1 MDLYEAARQGSVDD
15 IKSAVEEGCDIN
27 ALDENEKPA
36 LWFAV
41 QRGHLDA
48 CRLLI
53 AHGARAEKQGQSIL
67 ELAVQE
73 GHTEIVKLLWPHSK
87 MGTQHRCLETAISLG
102 FHEIADF
109 LIGTQAFEYQHLQA
123 GDLEI
128 LKDDGFSR
136 RDLAAFQQWE
146 RFIFVRRSEKLYLH
160 HIFFDYALLLATKA
174 DRNAGL
180 RLVNLLLEG
189 NKPLAD
195 ANCMIKI
202 DKEIEIP
209 LINAAE
215 KCNLEVLAILIERPD
230 TRLTICGKHN
240 WPAFLH
246 LLANPESLSS
256 EKGQVVARMLSK
268 ETLVDSFLIDS
279 KGAYLETVFQSVLRL
294 GDDALVKQVIDLVQG
309 AAGIFILPLLIRAN
323 ETHGLKWI
331 LNKDIAN
338 ASMPPPILWVLLCN
352 FFQRNPNSEAL
363 KPFIRVAEFL
373 VQKAIWDP
381 MILACLNSRNFCFVK
396 QFFYPLNEV
405 PPREVTEET
414 LAGHFQASA
423 DQSLVRN
430 WAEKGFANAALWS
443 AIRSGIWKS
452 PAFASLLSC
461 TDMDLDEP
469 FPREKR
475 LGTGAANKSSP
486 IFPGISTGEK
496 RKLPFTLPVGPSL
509 RSLPEPGTP
518 QSYAQQDY
526 QLQLMLLEQ
535 QNKRRLMLARQEQT
549 IASAGNGLL
558 AWTEGKSP
566 LAWAAANR
574 NVQLVEALL
583 RSSRVN
589 VNSQDIYKKT
599 PLMHAIAVS
608 DVQIVEKLLEIEDID
623 VNLQDDDGRTAVFHA
638 AGRGYLHIIQLLTGT
653 RKVDFSLR
661 DCNGE
666 TVQDIAK
673 KTGKQ
678 DVIAALAAQG
688 RT

>member
-1 MDLYEAARQGSVDD
+1 MDLYEAARQGNIDD
-15 IKSAVEEGCDIN
+15 IKSAIEEGCDIN
-27 ALDENEKPA
+27 APDENEKTP

-41 QRGHLDA
+41 QKGHSDA
-48 CRLLI
+48 CRILI
-53 AHGARAEKQGQSIL
+53 AQGACVGKQGHSIL

-109 LIGTQAFEYQHLQA
+109 LIGTKAFEYQHLQA
-123 GDLEI
+123 SDLEI
-128 LKDDGFSR
+128 LKDGFSR
-136 RDLAAFQQWE
+136 REIAAFQQWE

-202 DKEIEIP
+202 DEEIEIP

-215 KCNLEVLAILIERPD
+215 KGNLEVLAILIQRPD
-230 TRLTICGKHN
+230 IRLTSCGKHN

-246 LLANPESLSS
+246 LLANPESLAS
-256 EKGQVVARMLSK
+256 EKGQAIARMLSK
-268 ETLVDSFLIDS
+268 ETLVDSLLVDS
-279 KGAYLETVFQSVLRL
+279 KGTHLETVFQNVLRL
-294 GDDALVKQVIDLVQG
+294 GDDVLVKQVIDLIQG
-309 AAGIFILPLLIRAN
+309 AAGTFILPLLIRAN
-323 ETHGLKWI
+323 ETNGLKWI
-331 LNKDIAN
+331 LNNDIAN

-352 FFQRNPNSEAL
+352 FFQLNPSSEAL

-373 VQKAIWDP
+373 VEKAIWDR

-405 PPREVTEET
+405 PPREVAEET
-414 LAGHFQASA
+414 LAGHSQVSA
-423 DQSLVRN
+423 DQTLISG

-461 TDMDLDEP
+461 TDIDLDEP
-469 FPREKR
+469 FPRERR

-486 IFPGISTGEK
+486 IFPGCSTGEK
-496 RKLPFTLPVGPSL
+496 RKLPFTLPAGPVV

-549 IASAGNGLL
+549 IMTAGNGLL

-566 LAWAAANR
+566 LAWAAANH
-574 NVQLVEALL
+574 NVQLVETLL

-589 VNSQDIYKKT
+589 VNSRDIYKRT
-599 PLMHAIAVS
+599 PLMHAIIAN
-608 DVQIVEKLLEIEDID
+608 DRQIVEKLLEMEDID

-638 AGRGYLHIIQLLTGT
+638 ARWGRLRIIHLLTGT
-653 RKVDFSLR
+653 RKVDFSVR
-661 DCNGE
+661 ECSGE
-666 TVQDIAK
+666 TVQGVAK
-673 KTGKQ
+673 KIGKQ
-678 DVIAALAAQG
+678 DVIAALAA
-688 RT
+688 

>member
-1 MDLYEAARQGSVDD
+1 MDLYKAARQGSVDE

-27 ALDENEKPA
+27 APDENEKPA

-41 QRGHLDA
+41 QRGHLDT

-53 AHGARAEKQGQSIL
+53 AYRARTNKQEQSIL
-67 ELAVQE
+67 ELVVQE
-73 GHTEIVKLLWPHSK
+73 GHIEIVKLLWPHSK

-109 LIGTQAFEYQHLQA
+109 LIGTQAFE
-123 GDLEI
+123 
-128 LKDDGFSR
+128 
-136 RDLAAFQQWE
+136 
-146 RFIFVRRSEKLYLH
+146 RSEKLYLH

-202 DKEIEIP
+202 DEEIEIP
-209 LINAAE
+209 LINAAA

-230 TRLTICGKHN
+230 IRLTICGKHN

-246 LLANPESLSS
+246 LLANPESLAS
-256 EKGQVVARMLSK
+256 EKGQVIVRMLSK
-268 ETLVDSFLIDS
+268 ETLVDSFLIDG
-279 KGAYLETVFQSVLRL
+279 KGAYLETVFRNVLRL
-294 GDDALVKQVIDLVQG
+294 GDDVLVKQVINLVQG
-309 AAGIFILPLLIRAN
+309 AAGTFILPLLIRAN
-323 ETHGLKWI
+323 ETNGLKWI
-331 LNKDIAN
+331 LNNDIAN
-338 ASMPPPILWVLLCN
+338 ASMPSPILWVLLCS

-373 VQKAIWDP
+373 VQKGIWDP

-461 TDMDLDEP
+461 TDIDLDEP

-475 LGTGAANKSSP
+475 LGTGAANRFSP
-486 IFPGISTGEK
+486 IFPGNSTGEK
-496 RKLPFTLPVGPSL
+496 RKLPFTLPVGHSL
-509 RSLPEPGTP
+509 KPLPEPGTP
-518 QSYAQQDY
+518 QIPLQDY

-549 IASAGNGLL
+549 ITSAGNDLL
-558 AWTEGKSP
+558 AWTEGKTP

-574 NVQLVEALL
+574 NAQLVGALL

-599 PLMHAIAVS
+599 PLMYAIAVNN
-608 DVQIVEKLLEIEDID
+608 VQIVEKLLEIEDID
-623 VNLQDDDGRTAVFHA
+623 IDLQDNDGRTAVFHA
-638 AGRGYLHIIQLLTGT
+638 ALRGYLHIIQLLTGT
-653 RKVDFSLR
+653 RKVDLSLR

-673 KTGKQ
+673 KIGKQ